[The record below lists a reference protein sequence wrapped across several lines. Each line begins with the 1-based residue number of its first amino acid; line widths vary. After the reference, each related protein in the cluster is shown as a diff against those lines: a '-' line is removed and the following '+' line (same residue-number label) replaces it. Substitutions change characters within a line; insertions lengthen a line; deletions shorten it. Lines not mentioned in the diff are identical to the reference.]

1 MKLYLEYT
9 FFLFFVLMITF
20 SVIILADEKEIV
32 CLKSDKI
39 RSVDFKKDYMI
50 FEMQKRDKYNITC
63 KGSGYL
69 NFQNPVII
77 EPRKMGNKIC
87 SNDALKLRNKTCF
100 IDKIEL
106 VKKDSEVDSQLI
118 N

>member
-1 MKLYLEYT
+1 MNLYLKYT
-9 FFLFFVLMITF
+9 FFLFFILMITF
-20 SVIILADEKEIV
+20 SVATLADEKEIV

-69 NFQNPVII
+69 NFENPVII
-77 EPRKMGNKIC
+77 EPQKMGNKIC
-87 SNDALKLRNKTCF
+87 SNDVLKLRNKNCF

-106 VKKDSEVDSQLI
+106 VKEDSEANSQLI